1 MPALVIAFTGDA
13 ETASSAVDRAL
24 FLNPNSAQ
32 AWMQRGYTHCFLN
45 RPRPAVEAFQ
55 RGMRLSPLD
64 PLSYYF
70 SGGLALA
77 AFAAGRYE
85 ETIEWADRSLREE
98 GTFLVALRVKLAAC
112 GLLER
117 YEEGN
122 RAVTRLLELHPGL
135 TVAGLKVYLSR
146 MLQPE
151 VVALYVEG
159 LRKAGLPE
167 E

>member
-1 MPALVIAFTGDA
+1 
-13 ETASSAVDRAL
+13 
-24 FLNPNSAQ
+24 
-32 AWMQRGYTHCFLN
+32 MQRGYIHCFLN
-45 RPRPAVEAFQ
+45 RPKLAMEAFQ

-77 AFAAGRYE
+77 AFADGQYE

-98 GTFLVALRVKLAAC
+98 ETFLVALRVKLAAS

-117 YEEGN
+117 SEEG
-122 RAVTRLLELHPGL
+122 RQALRRLLELHPGL
-135 TVAGLKVYLSR
+135 TVGSLRAYLSR
-146 MLQPE
+146 FLQPE
-151 VVALYVEG
+151 VVARYAEG
-159 LRKAGLPE
+159 LRKARLPE